1 MTCNKLNIIFKNM
14 NSVLLSH
21 QNWDV
26 RLEGFRFVK
35 IIMTKCDSKFINLC
49 FPVLLEI
56 PLSLLFDE
64 NEQIS
69 KECNLFIDELS
80 LKYSKD
86 ETITF
91 IYLIQFDIYNYLNS
105 LPRLIRILNGKEK
118 VPVIN
123 LLYGYL
129 KCLGSNGIN
138 SMLYSEVHK
147 QKLFECLFDIAEF
160 K

>member
-1 MTCNKLNIIFKNM
+1 M
-14 NSVLLSH
+14 
-21 QNWDV
+21 
-26 RLEGFRFVK
+26 
-35 IIMTKCDSKFINLC
+35 
-49 FPVLLEI
+49 
-56 PLSLLFDE
+56 
-64 NEQIS
+64 
-69 KECNLFIDELS
+69 
-80 LKYSKD
+80 KYSKD

-91 IYLIQFDIYNYLNS
+91 IYLIQFDIYNHLNS

-138 SMLYSEVHK
+138 SLLYSQVHK

-160 K
+160 DFHGISLLEKCTIDYNENFDTKSHKSLLIKYFKNFDDFKVQKAVENCCFLISAINNLILNIR